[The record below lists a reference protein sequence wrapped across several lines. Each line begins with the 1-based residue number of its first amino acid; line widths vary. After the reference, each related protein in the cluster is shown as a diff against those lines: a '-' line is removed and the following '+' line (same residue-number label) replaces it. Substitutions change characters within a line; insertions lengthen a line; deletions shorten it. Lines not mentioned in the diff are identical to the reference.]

1 MFIPWIND
9 IFDLLFPRICQ
20 GCGCQLK
27 RQEEIL
33 CIRCGA
39 KLPRTGFSKHED
51 NPVAE
56 VFWGRADLKSAT
68 SFLFFNKGGSVQ
80 HLIHLLKYKNKKE
93 TGVYLGKLFGYELK
107 ESPLFNN
114 IDIIMP
120 VPLHPKKEKMRGYN
134 QSFCIAS
141 GMGSAM
147 EKPVEKDN
155 LVRVVHTS
163 SQTKKSRYDRWVN
176 VKDIFQVRN
185 PEAIRNKHILLVDD
199 VLTTG
204 ATLEASATVLLAVD
218 DVKVSVATLAYTQ
231 G

>member
-1 MFIPWIND
+1 MFIAWFND
-9 IFDLLFPRICQ
+9 LLSLLFPRICQ

-27 RQEEIL
+27 RQEEVL
-33 CIRCGA
+33 CLMCRA

-56 VFWGRADLKSAT
+56 VFWGRANLISAT

-93 TGVYLGKLFGYELK
+93 TGVYLGQLFGYELK

-114 IDIIMP
+114 IDVIIP
-120 VPLHPKKEKMRGYN
+120 VPLHPRKEKMRGYN
-134 QSFCIAS
+134 QSYCIAS
-141 GMGSAM
+141 GMGLSM

-155 LVRVVHTS
+155 LVRVVHTT

-176 VKDIFQVRN
+176 VKDIFQVRD
-185 PEAIRNKHILLVDD
+185 PEAVRNKHILLVDD